1 MCQLIFQ
8 YHEGVFL
15 CGTPNKRHILLCKL
29 IERCS
34 NGAEIS
40 HKTPIESGEAKETPH
55 LCDRFGLRP
64 TLNSFNLG
72 FINFNSLWSYNIAKK
87 RYSVG
92 AKGAL
97 PKVTK
102 QTCITYDEDINTI
115 TSRLQS

>member
-8 YHEGVFL
+8 YREGFFL
-15 CGTPNKRHILLCKL
+15 CGTPSKRHILACML

-40 HKTPIESGEAKETPH
+40 QETPIESSEAKETPH
-55 LCDRFGLRP
+55 LFDRFGPRP
-64 TLNSFNLG
+64 TLNRLNLG
-72 FINFNSLWSYNIAKK
+72 FINFNSLRSNNIAKK

-102 QTCITYDEDINTI
+102 QTCITLSNKNST
-115 TSRLQS
+115 

>member
-1 MCQLIFQ
+1 MCQLIFR
-8 YHEGVFL
+8 YREGFFL
-15 CGTPNKRHILLCKL
+15 CGTPKKRHIFLCKL

-40 HKTPIESGEAKETPH
+40 HKTPIESSEAKKTPH

-72 FINFNSLWSYNIAKK
+72 FINFNSLWSNNIAKK

-92 AKGAL
+92 AKGAIPRL
-97 PKVTK
+97 PNKRA
-102 QTCITYDEDINTI
+102 
-115 TSRLQS
+115 SRRAIKTAR

>member
-8 YHEGVFL
+8 HCEGFFL

-29 IERCS
+29 VERRS

-40 HKTPIESGEAKETPH
+40 HKTPIETSEAKETPH

-72 FINFNSLWSYNIAKK
+72 FINFNSLWSNKHSQEKILGRCKWCTSQGY
-87 RYSVG
+87 
-92 AKGAL
+92 
-97 PKVTK
+97 
-102 QTCITYDEDINTI
+102 QTNVYHVE
-115 TSRLQS
+115 Q